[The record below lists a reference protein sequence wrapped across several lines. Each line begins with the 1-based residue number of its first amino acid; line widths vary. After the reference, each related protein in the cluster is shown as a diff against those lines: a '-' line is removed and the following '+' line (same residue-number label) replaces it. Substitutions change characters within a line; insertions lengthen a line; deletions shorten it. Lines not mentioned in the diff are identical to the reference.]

1 MRRRPPPHIQE
12 DSLYAKAMSVKGDND
27 DESSTTTLQSSTK
40 STSESVEEE
49 EQESKTVL
57 QDLYDSDEEP
67 SDDEDKELAG
77 YLLQEELVMEPDF
90 FEMLGIIPNLD
101 DISEDETAELSTV
114 YATKELEE
122 GEEGTRDTGTFVDPT
137 TGAAIVNENIDQPE
151 KEEQL
156 EYQQAAPEVVEEE
169 ESAEIIS
176 DLDLVFMDEEED
188 VDLLKH
194 ADEEE
199 ALEIFLEMEVEKEAP
214 HDIPIDW
221 EALLLE
227 EQKREQQIAIQ
238 FIDELINKVVNLA
251 EFVTPENFLRQNL
264 NKRKIMA
271 EIKEKI
277 FDLNIEEKVKS
288 FLNRKVVEYYKR
300 KKSFR
305 PLLADNP
312 KTLMAEKEK
321 FSQALNR
328 LDFLLDKESKTLNKK
343 NCTVKELESEI
354 TESRAKAT
362 QEIDDF
368 EHLVKK
374 TVGRDSRPRLNSL
387 IDNELRKMS
396 RVRKEINQVRFKML
410 TKQHTEVWLQKKLSE
425 FATPHTAIN
434 IKELENMII
443 SINHELTKL
452 RVRCRA
458 DIHDMAHYKERQK
471 MLTNTIV
478 NQKLAL
484 EELEEEKRLC
494 RNRLFDLKSQRTRIR
509 TEMQNI
515 SFQTCMLGRP
525 TLMLDYDETVKIIN
539 TKRDE
544 VTKLRMRFHN
554 LQEEVHKIEN
564 RCPIDPSTA
573 VIRFSVSS
581 TIQILQR
588 ATKQQA

>member
-1 MRRRPPPHIQE
+1 
-12 DSLYAKAMSVKGDND
+12 MSVKGDND
-27 DESSTTTLQSSTK
+27 DESSTTTLESSTK
-40 STSESVEEE
+40 SISENVEEE
-49 EQESKTVL
+49 EQESKAVL

-67 SDDEDKELAG
+67 SDNDDTEIPG
-77 YLLQEELVMEPDF
+77 YLRQEELVMEPDF

-101 DISEDETAELSTV
+101 DISEDGAPELSTV
-114 YATKELEE
+114 YSSKELEE
-122 GEEGTRDTGTFVDPT
+122 GEDETLDRGRFVDPI
-137 TGAAIVNENIDQPE
+137 TGAPTVHENIGQPE
-151 KEEQL
+151 EEEQP
-156 EYQQAAPEVVEEE
+156 EPQQAAPEVVEEE
-169 ESAEIIS
+169 ESTEMIS

-194 ADEEE
+194 ADDEE
-199 ALEIFLEMEVEKEAP
+199 ALEIFLEMEVGKEAP
-214 HDIPIDW
+214 HEVAIDW

-227 EQKREQQIAIQ
+227 EQKREQQITIQ
-238 FIDELINKVVNLA
+238 FIDELINRVVNLA

-277 FDLNIEEKVKS
+277 TDMSTEERVKS

-305 PLLADNP
+305 PLMPDNP

-321 FSQALNR
+321 YSQSLNR

-343 NCTVKELESEI
+343 NNTVRELESEI
-354 TESRAKAT
+354 KESRAKAT
-362 QEIDDF
+362 QEIEDF
-368 EHLVKK
+368 EYLVKK
-374 TVGRDSRPRLNSL
+374 TVGRDSRPRLNSI

-396 RVRKEINQVRFKML
+396 RVRKEINEIRFKML
-410 TKQHTEVWLQKKLSE
+410 TKQHTEVWLQKKLAE

-443 SINHELTKL
+443 SVNHELTKL

-458 DIHDMAHYKERQK
+458 DIHDMAHYKEKQK
-471 MLTNTIV
+471 MLTNAIV

-494 RNRLFDLKSQRTRIR
+494 RNRLFEFKSERSRIR
-509 TEMQNI
+509 TEMQTI

-525 TLMLDYDETVKIIN
+525 ILMLDYDETVRIIN

-564 RCPIDPSTA
+564 RCPIDVNA
-573 VIRFSVSS
+573 KKDKI
-581 TIQILQR
+581 
-588 ATKQQA
+588 